1 MPRRYWYVI
10 ITYLIMQFSSIPVA
24 FVVLSFYPDYYTEV
38 IIYWSIFSFSAAL
51 LLTLYFM
58 KPDMQQRADPE
69 AASTSGVIGWSILGV
84 FLALF
89 AQMVAASIET
99 YVLGIEPG
107 SENTLGIMEIVR
119 SNLIFALIPT
129 IIAPILE
136 EIIFRKIIFGS
147 FYKRMNFFLAA
158 LLSALIFGII
168 HMDPTHLLMYASM
181 GLVFAYLYVK
191 TKRILVPILVHAGMN
206 TMVVIAQLSI
216 DVEQLEKMLE
226 DMQMIFLQLF

>member
-1 MPRRYWYVI
+1 
-10 ITYLIMQFSSIPVA
+10 MQFSSIPVA